1 VPKGLGIN
9 ISTYVEYL
17 ESKRLMK
24 SYWINKTTNG
34 TELELREQPVPT
46 PGPEQV
52 LVRVCATSINRGD
65 MLGAIKLHSAHGGR
79 PAGVD
84 GAGTVEA
91 LGANAHGFAIGDR
104 VMFRAKGCFS

>member
-1 VPKGLGIN
+1 
-9 ISTYVEYL
+9 
-17 ESKRLMK
+17 MK
-24 SYWINKTTNG
+24 SYWINKTPNG